1 MAASE
6 PLDRSARSGAR
17 SAWTVIAAYGLV
29 CAASQL
35 LWLTYAAI
43 TTESAHHYGV
53 SVGAIGWLSEIFPLL
68 YVVLAIPAGML
79 LDRWFRPSLLAGA
92 ALVALGGVT
101 RLGGQTFAWALAG
114 QAIVAVAQPV
124 VLSAVG
130 KLASEY
136 LPAHER
142 ANGIALGSAG
152 NFVGMVLALVLG
164 PTIGAH
170 GNIERLL
177 VIEALIGV
185 LPRLRSRSRFG
196 EGTRQQRARR
206 DRRWRRSLP
215 VGDRRDAHDAGA
227 GLRRLRRLRRA
238 RYLAA
243 AAAAAGRRLRRSRR
257 CAAGRHDPCRH
268 LGCAVLP
275 PIVERRGAER
285 TLHVRGRA
293 RRMCRLCA
301 ARRRRR
307 CRAVARDDRDG
318 RRAAAGPAGDPDEC
332 GEARGPHREQPARSS
347 GWPAT
352 SAAWSSR

>member
-6 PLDRSARSGAR
+6 PLDKSATTGAR

-92 ALVALGGVT
+92 ALVALGGVA

-114 QAIVAVAQPV
+114 QAIVAVAQRV

-177 VIEALIGV
+177 LIEALIGV
-185 LPRLRSRSRFG
+185 LSALWLALALRRGGRESSEHVAI
-196 EGTRQQRARR
+196 EGGAA
-206 DRRWRRSLP
+206 RSLWSIGP
-215 VGDRRDAHDAGA
+215 MRTMLGLVFVGFGVFVALATWLQQLLQPAGVSEGLAGA
-227 GLRRLRRLRRA
+227 LLVGMI
-238 RYLAA
+238 LA
-243 AAAAAGRRLRRSRR
+243 GII
-257 CAAGRHDPCRH
+257 
-268 LGCAVLP
+268 GCAVLP
-275 PIVERRGAER
+275 PIVERRAGER
-285 TLHVRGRA
+285 HF
-293 RRMCRLCA
+293 MF
-301 ARRRRR
+301 
-307 CRAVARDDRDG
+307 
-318 RRAAAGPAGDPDEC
+318 AAGLVACAGC
-332 GEARGPHREQPARSS
+332 VLLGIAGAMPAR
-347 GWPAT
+347 WLAI
-352 SAAWSSR
+352 